1 MDFPAPP
8 LESPDASPRP
18 PMLPEEFTHGSSAIG
33 SDTLQPSLGGH
44 AMALNSGKDIV
55 RLIPDP
61 RGGPLP
67 YVAQDM
73 ASNGPEEHL
82 RSSDPEKSVSN
93 LRPDTLALEG
103 GCGKVEFS
111 SASEAR
117 QKGESRIDVDDPQY
131 EKYGFGEC
139 SGDKE
144 EFVPLVE
151 RGAPKDDEAR
161 NDVNFSLRDSGI
173 MTSEMSKALS
183 ISGKEMDAAIA
194 IREESCNEPYAVSL
208 ETETKK
214 MVPLSTEDINQEP
227 TRFLH
232 IKDNG
237 NITSPKP
244 EGDVAALAEKSELQ
258 AGGGVGDGTERSQS
272 TDFPNARAS
281 SVAYSSSFSLERTLS
296 GDHGKNPRWHRFGE
310 NHKILSLQR
319 DNLSHSNSPETSQSP
334 INKDTARPLS
344 SSKDVGRENLK
355 QNWPSEDIPMHRNSF
370 FPDPRS
376 LARNSSIPSD
386 AYASL
391 PTTGIVSS
399 QSISGLTRSSFSF
412 SSLDKNPLG
421 ASKLPDF
428 VQEYRASGSAS
439 LLRSSSPFSGSESGN
454 LSLTDVSGDP
464 LRIAGHRTRITTN
477 DWEPSVPFRP
487 SYFITQRLLSS
498 GNMYDP
504 IRDSIEQPN
513 LGDGFSKFSL
523 ISNTSVTNTQPSLDS
538 DPVLKSTLGSE
549 VGLDKQSIFNH
560 KKFNGDT
567 SDKNFQGQNLFTN
580 GGEKA
585 KTSYAEQK
593 SVSTLSKE
601 DKLSS
606 HFKDITKESKLFS
619 DDDPRNQEDGPRQK
633 KELNVDRSNND
644 MTIDLKMDEE
654 QKESK
659 ALRYFR
665 AALVDFVKELVKPK
679 WREGHLSK
687 DAHKIIVKRA
697 VEKVLNTLQPQQT
710 PSTEESIK
718 QYLSASE
725 QKISKLVEGY
735 VVKYGKS

>member
-1 MDFPAPP
+1 M
-8 LESPDASPRP
+8 
-18 PMLPEEFTHGSSAIG
+18 
-33 SDTLQPSLGGH
+33 
-44 AMALNSGKDIV
+44 
-55 RLIPDP
+55 
-61 RGGPLP
+61 
-67 YVAQDM
+67 
-73 ASNGPEEHL
+73 
-82 RSSDPEKSVSN
+82 
-93 LRPDTLALEG
+93 
-103 GCGKVEFS
+103 
-111 SASEAR
+111 
-117 QKGESRIDVDDPQY
+117 
-131 EKYGFGEC
+131 
-139 SGDKE
+139 
-144 EFVPLVE
+144 
-151 RGAPKDDEAR
+151 
-161 NDVNFSLRDSGI
+161 
-173 MTSEMSKALS
+173 
-183 ISGKEMDAAIA
+183 
-194 IREESCNEPYAVSL
+194 
-208 ETETKK
+208 
-214 MVPLSTEDINQEP
+214 
-227 TRFLH
+227 
-232 IKDNG
+232 
-237 NITSPKP
+237 
-244 EGDVAALAEKSELQ
+244 
-258 AGGGVGDGTERSQS
+258 GDGTERSRS
-272 TDFPNARAS
+272 TDFPNATAS

-296 GDHGKNPRWHRFGE
+296 GDHGKSPRWHRFGE

-319 DNLSHSNSPETSQSP
+319 DNLSHSNSPEMSQSP

-344 SSKDVGRENLK
+344 FSKDVGREKLK

-391 PTTGIVSS
+391 PTTGIDSS
-399 QSISGLTRSSFSF
+399 QNISGLTRSSFSF
-412 SSLDKNPLG
+412 SSLDKDPLG

-428 VQEYRASGSAS
+428 VREYRASGSAS
-439 LLRSSSPFSGSESGN
+439 LLRSSSSFSGSESGN
-454 LSLTDVSGDP
+454 VSLTDVSGDP

-487 SYFITQRLLSS
+487 SYFITQCLLSS

-513 LGDGFSKFSL
+513 LGDGFSKFSS
-523 ISNTSVTNTQPSLDS
+523 IPNTSVTNTQPSLDS

-549 VGLDKQSIFNH
+549 GGLDKQSIFNH
-560 KKFNGDT
+560 KKFGGDS
-567 SDKNFQGQNLFTN
+567 SDKNFQGKDLFTN

-619 DDDPRNQEDGPRQK
+619 DHDPRNQEDGPRQK

-687 DAHKIIVKRA
+687 DAHKIIVKRT
-697 VEKVLNTLQPQQT
+697 VERVLSTLQPQQT

-725 QKISKLVEGY
+725 QKISKLVEVSVFMLVISDWKLQLLGN
-735 VVKYGKS
+735 VSSWVSDSLAIDI